1 VGHARGLRRR
11 PRHDAE
17 AARRELAPAAGKRS
31 VACRTSLR
39 GSVKPMPQDF
49 PAELRQR
56 LPARAQSVPQA
67 RQAVAEFATA
77 RGAANGNLYAIKL
90 AVSEAV
96 TNAVVHA
103 SRGSGDADVLA
114 LEADVCDGML
124 RVSVSDQGFG
134 MRPRVDS
141 PGAGL
146 GMGIIATLTE
156 HVEITDTN
164 PGLRLTMT
172 FAIS

>member
-1 VGHARGLRRR
+1 MAR
-11 PRHDAE
+11 DI
-17 AARRELAPAAGKRS
+17 
-31 VACRTSLR
+31 
-39 GSVKPMPQDF
+39 

-67 RQAVAEFATA
+67 RRAVAEFATA
-77 RGAANGNLYAIKL
+77 QGAVNGNLWAIKL

-103 SRGSGDADVLA
+103 GRGSDSAVLG
-114 LEADVCDGML
+114 LEAAVCDGML
-124 RVSVSDQGFG
+124 RVSICDQGLG

-141 PGAGL
+141 PGVGL

-156 HVEITDTN
+156 HVEITETN

-172 FAIS
+172 FAIT